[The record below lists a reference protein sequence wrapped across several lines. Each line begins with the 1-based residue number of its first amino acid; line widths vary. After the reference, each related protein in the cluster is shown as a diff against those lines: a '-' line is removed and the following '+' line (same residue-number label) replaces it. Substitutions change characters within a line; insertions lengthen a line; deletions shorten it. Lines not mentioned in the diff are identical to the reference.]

1 MDQTMTPFDHPYLT
15 RGFFNKYPIELIMQF
30 YTFYEAYT
38 QYPVKISV
46 ENSKICGFESI
57 SKMMVVFFPF
67 SLAHPV
73 GTVI

>member
-1 MDQTMTPFDHPYLT
+1 M
-15 RGFFNKYPIELIMQF
+15 
-30 YTFYEAYT
+30 T

-73 GTVI
+73 FCWSYLNRNEIMLNFVAGGNQGNAKLCTDCG

>member
-1 MDQTMTPFDHPYLT
+1 M
-15 RGFFNKYPIELIMQF
+15 
-30 YTFYEAYT
+30 T